1 MLSYSS
7 TSRPCSPGGKG
18 ERAPGVLSKA
28 LEVLSE
34 APDAMLTALALMW
47 RLPVLGKALIL
58 VIIENYPKKG
68 CGRGGD

>member
-1 MLSYSS
+1 M
-7 TSRPCSPGGKG
+7 
-18 ERAPGVLSKA
+18 LSKA